1 MFVSNFYLYMG
12 FINFLYMGFIRFFW
26 YISY

>member
-1 MFVSNFYLYMG
+1 MFVSNVYLYMG
-12 FINFLYMGFIRFFW
+12 FISFLYMGFIRFFW

>member
-1 MFVSNFYLYMG
+1 MFVSNVYLYMG
-12 FINFLYMGFIRFFW
+12 FISFLYMVFIRFFW

>member
-12 FINFLYMGFIRFFW
+12 FISFLYMGFIRFFW